1 LFPRTR
7 GSGFRVTRLRNPYGA
22 LLKARGCFAIKTART
37 IPIHNRN
44 VRDRESEDL
53 DLALLRAIARG
64 DREGIL
70 SLLARGTSMNG
81 NVTKG
86 PTPLDMAV
94 IADRPDLA
102 RLLVAS
108 GADVNARKEN
118 GWTSLHVAAFEGRRK
133 MIAVLVKLGADAA
146 ARADLRRFDP

>member
-1 LFPRTR
+1 VPD
-7 GSGFRVTRLRNPYGA
+7 
-22 LLKARGCFAIKTART
+22 KK
-37 IPIHNRN
+37 
-44 VRDRESEDL
+44 SEDL

-64 DREGIL
+64 DRESIL
-70 SLLARGTSMNG
+70 SLLARGSSVNG
-81 NVTKG
+81 NLTKG

-118 GWTSLHVAAFEGRRK
+118 GWSSLHVAAFEGRRK
-133 MIAVLVKLGADAA
+133 MMAVLIQLGADA
-146 ARADLRRFDP
+146 RADGLKAVKVAGRSVSSTSVYTDLRRFDP